1 MALLKRDRLYKGKWW
16 VTASIILTM
25 TMIEWFLINLALNYI
40 PLVLRYALQSVK
52 GNTVPLDFQ
61 WRYLVHAPGVT
72 YYITL
77 TLAAALTVLYGI
89 KLNVRIQQR
98 LFPSSTIEGSSRWAK
113 KREIQKELTAIPR
126 AALTNPEPLNRQEN
140 GGVLIAMDNKHCYV
154 DTGDIHTVVVG
165 AARSG
170 KTQYAIL
177 NTLRLLIMARH
188 SLIVNDMKGELLE
201 YTYTQ
206 LAACNYI
213 VYVLNLRLPKLS
225 HGYQLYDRIISNY
238 VKARKSG
245 DDFSETS
252 DCVGELATYLT
263 ENRKSDPIW
272 PTCAKALL
280 EAMIKF
286 LLDDGYNRDCLD
298 RLNLYSTYVFF
309 IEYGSKTIIKGKKEL
324 NALDD
329 LFSNLPAGHWAKLSY
344 ASSKFAE
351 GDMRASIFATLS
363 GNLEFVADVGI
374 AQMTST
380 NEIHFED
387 LYRTDRPCAI
397 FMAIPDEKPNRHKL
411 ASLFIAQS
419 YSALISAAYQFP
431 RQRLPRRVT
440 YVLDETGLLPRIS
453 DLDVKVSGCLSR
465 GVSFYFCLQALSQ
478 MDDKYGEK
486 PAMSILAS
494 CHNKIYVL
502 SQDPN
507 TNEYFS
513 KLLSKES
520 VEVETSSGESG
531 DLLNKRRNTH
541 IKARLLKT
549 PDELGRQPEG
559 ELLIVR
565 QRSFPIKTQL
575 VPYYKLNI
583 AYTPLEQI
591 PAGKPKG
598 TPESFLYPFIQPD
611 AAQPVPNKKPK
622 QMPVITP
629 DMRRAIINACNLKT
643 QMRFEQTLNDGDKAS
658 AGEMAEQL
666 LEDGAISE
674 KEYEVIS
681 DMVAGL

>member
-1 MALLKRDRLYKGKWW
+1 MPLLKRDKLYKGKWW
-16 VTASIILTM
+16 VTASIVLTM
-25 TMIEWFLINLALNYI
+25 TLIEWVLINLALNYI

-52 GNTVPLDFQ
+52 GNKVSLAFH
-61 WRYLVHAPGVT
+61 WRYLVYAPGVT
-72 YYITL
+72 YYLTL
-77 TLAAALTVLYGI
+77 TLAAALTILYGI
-89 KLNVRIQQR
+89 KLSIRIQQR
-98 LFPSSTIEGSSRWAK
+98 LFPASTVEGSSRWAK
-113 KREIQKELTAIPR
+113 KREIRKELTAIPR
-126 AALTNPEPLNRQEN
+126 AVLTDPEPLNRQEK
-140 GGVLIAMDNKHCYV
+140 GGILIAMDKQNCYV
-154 DTGDIHTVVVG
+154 DTDDVHTVVIG

-177 NTLRLLIMARH
+177 PTLRLLIMARH

-201 YTYTQ
+201 YTYAQ

-225 HGYQLYDRIISNY
+225 HGYQLYDRIISSY
-238 VKARKSG
+238 VKARKTG

-252 DCVGELATYLT
+252 DCIGELATYLT

-280 EAMIKF
+280 EAMIKY
-286 LLDDGYNRDCLD
+286 LLEDGYNRDCLD

-309 IEYGSKTIIKGKKEL
+309 VEYGSQNYKKGKETI
-324 NALDD
+324 NALDM
-329 LFSNLPAGHWAKLSY
+329 LFSRLPPGHWAKLSY
-344 ASSKFAE
+344 ATSKFAE

-363 GNLEFVADVGI
+363 GNLEFVADAGI
-374 AQMTST
+374 AQMTSI
-380 NEIHFED
+380 NEIHFDD

-397 FMAIPDEKPNRHKL
+397 FMVIPDEKVNRHKL

-478 MDDKYGEK
+478 LDDKYGER
-486 PAMSILAS
+486 PAKSILAS

-541 IKARLLKT
+541 VKARLLKT

-565 QRSFPIKTQL
+565 QRSFPIKAQF

-583 AYTPLEQI
+583 PYTPLEQI

-598 TPESFLYPFIQPD
+598 TLESLLYPFGQP
-611 AAQPVPNKKPK
+611 AAAPPAPEKKTKPK
-622 QMPVITP
+622 PVVTP

-643 QMRFEQTLNDGDKAS
+643 EARFEKALNAGDTA
-658 AGEMAEQL
+658 AVGEMAEQL
-666 LEDGAISE
+666 LEDGAISK

-681 DMVAGL
+681 DMVTEL